1 MLGASNLPSCG
12 LTIVAMAG
20 VVTEK
25 LQLHL
30 IHLVSEK
37 IEQTP
42 RRNGAIMQPEQ
53 VWRVQVILNDVLT
66 IDIVIK
72 YHITWVGRC
81 ILPCLVGKL
90 PCVGFEHVAPPRP
103 NEPIMLFDGLLHEA
117 TLR

>member
-12 LTIVAMAG
+12 LTIVTMAG
-20 VVTEK
+20 VFTEK

-37 IEQTP
+37 IERTH

-53 VWRVQVILNDVLT
+53 VWRVQVILNDVLL
-66 IDIVIK
+66 IDIVI
-72 YHITWVGRC
+72 TWVCRC

-90 PCVGFEHVAPPRP
+90 PYVGFEHVAPPRP
-103 NEPIMLFDGLLHEA
+103 NEPIVLFDCV
-117 TLR
+117 RF